1 MLRFALFL
9 FLVICLI
16 GIGRPAPASGAMKR
30 SALPSPSVEK
40 AARKSVK
47 SPAQPVPDV
56 FARVAPAVVF
66 ITATSIDPFH
76 LTDRV
81 THASGSGVV
90 IDPSGI
96 ILTSAHIV
104 YNRQSIQVSLEDG
117 SLLPAKIVGADPI
130 FDLAVIQVMPPEGLL
145 ASARLGDSDHLRV
158 GEEVLA
164 IGNPLGLDQTITH
177 GIVSAIDRVLP
188 ETAFSLQEPM
198 IQTDTPINPGNS
210 GGPLLNRNGEVVG
223 IVTEVMPNSQNISFA
238 IPSNLAKTILPS
250 LIKEGRVIRPW
261 VGFHGQFVDPTLRQ
275 LLRVPLVPGELVEVI
290 EPGSPAER
298 AGLQGGDLEI
308 AISGKSYLIG
318 GDIVTK
324 INGIPLTSEEK
335 FFEVVQGLKL
345 GTALHLT
352 LFREGTVREVEYRLP
367 ERPIL
372 TGDLPVDRAS
382 TPLPER
388 RTFHKKRKQS

>member
-30 SALPSPSVEK
+30 SAPPSPAVEK

-47 SPAQPVPDV
+47 SPSQPVPDV

-130 FDLAVIQVMPPEGLL
+130 FDLALIQVMPPEGLL